1 MKRCKRCQVEV
12 LDDTVTCPL
21 CNRVL
26 SDDGK
31 PFQSERMYPD
41 PEEDRKR
48 LYGIKNIFFILLGM
62 IAVLMGIINYITY
75 NGFLWSVIVMA
86 SILYLMMTVSY
97 SIVHRRNL
105 AAKIVVEVI
114 GGGILVFVIDYVI
127 GYDGWS
133 AAYVIPG
140 LILTADLAMVV
151 LVLVNRKTWYSYLMY
166 LIFIAVLSVVPIIMY
181 LFGLSKQP
189 WVAFVS
195 CGISILTVF
204 IILAAGNKQGKN
216 ELARRFHT

>member
-1 MKRCKRCQVEV
+1 
-12 LDDTVTCPL
+12 
-21 CNRVL
+21 
-26 SDDGK
+26 
-31 PFQSERMYPD
+31 MYPD

-75 NGFLWSVIVMA
+75 NGFLWSVIVLA
-86 SILYLMMTVSY
+86 SILYLMVSY

-114 GGGILVFVIDYVI
+114 GGGILVSVIDYVI
-127 GYDGWS
+127 GFEGWS
-133 AAYVIPG
+133 VAYVIPG

-166 LIFIAVLSVVPIIMY
+166 LIFIAALSLVPVVLY
-181 LFGLSKQP
+181 LFGLFEQP
-189 WVAFVS
+189 LVALIS
-195 CGISILTVF
+195 CGISVLTVF
-204 IILAAGNKQGKN
+204 IILAAGNKKGKN

>member
-1 MKRCKRCQVEV
+1 MKRCKSCQVEV
-12 LDDTVTCPL
+12 LDNTMTCPL

-31 PFQSERMYPD
+31 EFRPERMYPD
-41 PEEDRKR
+41 PEEDRER

-97 SIVHRRNL
+97 SIVNRRNL

-127 GYDGWS
+127 GYEGWS
-133 AAYVIPG
+133 VAYVIPG

-166 LIFIAVLSVVPIIMY
+166 LIFIAALSLIPVILY
-181 LFGLSKQP
+181 LFGLFEQP
-189 WVAFVS
+189 LVALIS
-195 CGISILTVF
+195 CGISVLTVF
-204 IILAAGNKQGKN
+204 IILAAGNKKGKN